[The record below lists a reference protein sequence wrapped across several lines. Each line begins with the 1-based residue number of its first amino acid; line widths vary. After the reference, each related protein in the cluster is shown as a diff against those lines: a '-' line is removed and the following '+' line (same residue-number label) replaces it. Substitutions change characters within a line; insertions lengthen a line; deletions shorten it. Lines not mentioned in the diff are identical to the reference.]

1 MQSQRYVI
9 EIGSER
15 DDESRREAKGAI
27 SAMATELRVDS
38 DSHHGAEH
46 TRSSLLHIERREWW
60 LWATAVVITLL
71 LTAGILS
78 FLPLFLQSG
87 EHSEYSFLL
96 RRAMWGLL
104 AIVLLFDLYTVYQQ
118 LQIHRM
124 RRRLFEREELFR
136 LISDNAADMIGVVDA
151 SGNRIYN
158 SRSYTRVLGY
168 DENELKSSSAFD
180 QIHIDDR
187 ARVRE
192 AADEAR
198 RTGVGK
204 TLEYRIR
211 HKDGTWRVLE
221 STASVIRTPAGDT
234 QKLVIVNRDIT
245 ERKEAAESLRQSE
258 SGYRSMVE
266 DAPYGIFRCRSDGKL
281 LSTNPAF
288 QRILGYENRDELL
301 QRNLADEVFG
311 SSSEFQKLKNFLDD
325 GREFKDVAVELK
337 RRDGAQITVRCS
349 GRSIKGNEGLASF
362 DVFAEDVT
370 EKRILERQLQMAGK
384 MEAIGRLS
392 GGIAHDFN
400 NLLGVIIGYS
410 QLFKRKLDSQSPL
423 LEHAHEIE
431 KAGQR
436 AAALTRQLLA
446 FSRQQVLSP
455 AVLNLNDLVTDM
467 VKMLPRLIGEDIT
480 VQTLTAPDLGS
491 VKADRGQI
499 EQVIM
504 NLAVNARDAMPQGG
518 KLVIETSNRRLDRL
532 YARQHPGARPGEYV
546 MLKVDDSGMG
556 IDADT
561 LVHIF
566 EPFFTTKEV
575 GKGTGLGLATVYG
588 VVKQSEG
595 YIWVD
600 SEPGKGASFQ
610 VFLPRVDEERPAE
623 LSGVSNRNEAV
634 RGSETILV
642 VEDSEPLRRI
652 TQSFLVSHGFQV
664 LVAQNGEEA
673 LQTADR
679 YSGNIHL
686 LLTDVVMP
694 GINGRVLAER
704 LLAKR
709 RTMKVL
715 FISGYTDS
723 FIAVHGVLEPGM
735 ALLNKPFTEEE
746 LTGKVR
752 EVLNRGSGEGNEAKV
767 SVLVERQ
774 APEDR

>member
-1 MQSQRYVI
+1 
-9 EIGSER
+9 
-15 DDESRREAKGAI
+15 
-27 SAMATELRVDS
+27 MAAEPSLDKY
-38 DSHHGAEH
+38 SHQGLEQ

-60 LWATAVVITLL
+60 LWATAVIITLL

-78 FLPLFLQSG
+78 FLPLFLQSS
-87 EHSEYSFLL
+87 EHSEYIFTL

-104 AIVLLFDLYTVYQQ
+104 AMVLLFDLYTVYQQ

-136 LISDNAADMIGVVDA
+136 LISDNAADMIAVVDMN
-151 SGNRIYN
+151 GNRIYN
-158 SRSYTRVLGY
+158 SQSYSRVLGY
-168 DENELKSSSAFD
+168 DENELKSSSAFE
-180 QIHIDDR
+180 QIHDDDR
-187 ARVRE
+187 ALVRE
-192 AADEAR
+192 AAAEAR
-198 RTGVGK
+198 RTGIGK

-221 STASVIRTPAGDT
+221 STASVIRNPAGEA

-245 ERKEAAESLRQSE
+245 ERKKAAESLRQSE
-258 SGYRSMVE
+258 SEFRSMVE

-281 LSTNPAF
+281 LSANPAF
-288 QRILGYENRDELL
+288 QRMLGYESREEVLQKNLVEEALGSGSGFQELKGL
-301 QRNLADEVFG
+301 
-311 SSSEFQKLKNFLDD
+311 LDD
-325 GREFKDVAVELK
+325 GKEFKDVAVELK

-349 GRSIKGNEGLASF
+349 GRAINDGEELASF

-410 QLFKRKLDSQSPL
+410 QLFKRKLDPQSPL
-423 LEHAHEIE
+423 LEHAQEIE

-480 VQTLTAPDLGS
+480 VSTSMAADLGS

-518 KLVIETSNRRLDRL
+518 KLRIETSNRALDQA
-532 YARQHPGARPGEYV
+532 YARHHPGARPGQYV
-546 MLKVDDSGMG
+546 MLKVVDSGMG

-561 LVHIF
+561 LGHIF

-588 VVKQSEG
+588 VVKQSDG

-600 SEPGKGASFQ
+600 SEVGKGASFQ
-610 VFLPRVDEERPAE
+610 VFLPKVDEESGGAVFAKRTKDEVKGGAE
-623 LSGVSNRNEAV
+623 TVL
-634 RGSETILV
+634 L
-642 VEDSEPLRRI
+642 VEDSEPLRKL
-652 TQSFLVSHGFQV
+652 TKSFLESHGFRV
-664 LVAQNGEEA
+664 LTAQDGEEA
-673 LQTADR
+673 LRVADR
-679 YSGNIHL
+679 HSGSIHL
-686 LLTDVVMP
+686 LATDVVMP

-704 LLAKR
+704 LVTKR
-709 RTMKVL
+709 PTMKVL
-715 FISGYTDS
+715 FMSGYTDS
-723 FIAVHGVLEPGM
+723 FIAVHGVLDPGM
-735 ALLNKPFTEEE
+735 ALLNKPFTEDE
-746 LTGKVR
+746 LTEKVR
-752 EVLNRGSGEGNEAKV
+752 EVLDRANSESIENGVSAVIAGQPAEIGKRRVEG
-767 SVLVERQ
+767 
-774 APEDR
+774 